1 MFEFTNAN
9 DKHIKN
15 ALRPPRS
22 FYKECMSKFPIYIWE
37 NKIDKIVSSDRS
49 QIDEEVIR
57 KRLIKNSRLTFS
69 GKADYFLWIG
79 VSKTRVEFQTYRIQ
93 QFFENGQER
102 FSAILYNFEK
112 YTCNEHIKL
121 NSWNGYDYTY
131 GLQMLGLYLGSYSL
145 YWSFQ
150 NTDDIFKRLQKNDMF
165 QYLDFNKIKS
175 VCEDGFYNFFDL
187 PIMMPHIYKYRGMI
201 EYAQKI
207 NARGI
212 QKDIIGGVRNVSYYG
227 GYSFTHVHEH
237 MGRLTFKFLK
247 KHKQVFKNSDKRFE
261 EYKIIIAMEKELGT
275 KVDPKFV
282 RYFKSIEELKY
293 IPKGV
298 KITRFQNWVIKNSV
312 YGNDYRDY
320 QDMLEKIGVSFEG
333 DFRIMPK
340 NFKQA
345 HDNAVAA
352 YNDLRDELKNQEY
365 HKHLE
370 KLLELEQTIG
380 NYTFILPKEL
390 KELKAEGKALKH
402 CVGSYADR
410 VANGETVIVF
420 VRQKRKADN
429 PLYTL
434 EIKGGKIV
442 QLRGK
447 NNKNAKE
454 SAWKASETLLLYAKS
469 HKIAV

>member
-15 ALRPPRS
+15 SLRPPRS

-37 NKIDKIVSSDRS
+37 NKTDKIVSSDRS
-49 QIDEEVIR
+49 QIDKEIIR

-112 YTCNEHIKL
+112 YTCNEHVKL
-121 NSWNGYDYTY
+121 NSWNGFDYTY

-145 YWSFQ
+145 YWGFQ

-175 VCEDGFYNFFDL
+175 VCEDGCYNFFDL

-293 IPKGV
+293 IPTGV

-312 YGNDYRDY
+312 SGNDYRDY
-320 QDMLEKIGVSFEG
+320 QNMLEKIGVSFEG

-345 HDNAVAA
+345 HDDAVAA
-352 YNDLRDELKNQEY
+352 YNDLRDELKNQE
-365 HKHLE
+365 
-370 KLLELEQTIG
+370 
-380 NYTFILPKEL
+380 
-390 KELKAEGKALKH
+390 
-402 CVGSYADR
+402 
-410 VANGETVIVF
+410 
-420 VRQKRKADN
+420 
-429 PLYTL
+429 
-434 EIKGGKIV
+434 
-442 QLRGK
+442 
-447 NNKNAKE
+447 
-454 SAWKASETLLLYAKS
+454 
-469 HKIAV
+469 

>member
-37 NKIDKIVSSDRS
+37 NKTDKIVSSDRS
-49 QIDEEVIR
+49 QIDKEIIR

-112 YTCNEHIKL
+112 YTCNEHVKL
-121 NSWNGYDYTY
+121 NSWNGFDYTY

-145 YWSFQ
+145 YWGFQ

-175 VCEDGFYNFFDL
+175 VCEDGCYNFFDL

-282 RYFKSIEELKY
+282 RYFKSI
-293 IPKGV
+293 
-298 KITRFQNWVIKNSV
+298 
-312 YGNDYRDY
+312 
-320 QDMLEKIGVSFEG
+320 
-333 DFRIMPK
+333 
-340 NFKQA
+340 
-345 HDNAVAA
+345 
-352 YNDLRDELKNQEY
+352 
-365 HKHLE
+365 
-370 KLLELEQTIG
+370 
-380 NYTFILPKEL
+380 
-390 KELKAEGKALKH
+390 
-402 CVGSYADR
+402 
-410 VANGETVIVF
+410 
-420 VRQKRKADN
+420 
-429 PLYTL
+429 
-434 EIKGGKIV
+434 
-442 QLRGK
+442 
-447 NNKNAKE
+447 
-454 SAWKASETLLLYAKS
+454 
-469 HKIAV
+469 